1 MGTDK
6 EDPCKSGG
14 LTMAVID
21 LDRKIKQAV
30 QTWRQGNY
38 EGTSPV
44 TRRLLEFWSKIGDG
58 FTFY

>member
-38 EGTSPV
+38 EGTGRKRV
-44 TRRLLEFWSKIGDG
+44 TSQLLIIH
-58 FTFY
+58 